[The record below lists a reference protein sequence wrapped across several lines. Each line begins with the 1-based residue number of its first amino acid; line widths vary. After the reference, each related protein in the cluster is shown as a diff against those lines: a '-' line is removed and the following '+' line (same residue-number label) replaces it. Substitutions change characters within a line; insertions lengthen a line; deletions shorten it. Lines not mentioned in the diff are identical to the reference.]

1 MDGFFPFMTQ
11 DIMLAPDESAH
22 LHEDDG
28 GAGHGAEGAAD
39 EEPRNVAA
47 VAFHVL
53 QQVLP
58 VLLRRAVL
66 PPTHRRLVVVSAWRH
81 ILHLFSQCV
90 ISQGKFKQSALRGT
104 SALPQAPR

>member
-53 QQVLP
+53 
-58 VLLRRAVL
+58 
-66 PPTHRRLVVVSAWRH
+66 
-81 ILHLFSQCV
+81 
-90 ISQGKFKQSALRGT
+90 
-104 SALPQAPR
+104 